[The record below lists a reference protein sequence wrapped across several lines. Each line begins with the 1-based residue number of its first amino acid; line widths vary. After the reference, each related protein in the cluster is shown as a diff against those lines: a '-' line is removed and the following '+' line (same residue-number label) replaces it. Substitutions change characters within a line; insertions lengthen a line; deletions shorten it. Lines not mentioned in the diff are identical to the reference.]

1 MSTGSG
7 FLRLHRPVIVA
18 LAAAV
23 SLSANADAPAGRYTL
38 TTDTATD
45 KKTGLTWTRAVKE
58 TVTWDQAKSYCDS
71 LALGGFTTGWR
82 LPTIQELKTLFD
94 PRRVDPS
101 IDPAAFPSTPIKRF
115 WSGTQHAA
123 TLYMWV
129 MQSYGGVY
137 LQDKDQDQGRNH
149 AVRCVR

>member
-1 MSTGSG
+1 MRKRTVI
-7 FLRLHRPVIVA
+7 LRLRTPFAVA
-18 LAAAV
+18 LLALV
-23 SLSANADAPAGRYTL
+23 SLSASADAPAGRYTI

-101 IDPAAFPSTPIKRF
+101 IDPAAFPNTPTKRF
-115 WSGTQHAA
+115 WSGTQNASNLH
-123 TLYMWV
+123 MWV

-137 LQDKDQDQGRNH
+137 LQDRNQNNGTNH